1 MGHNGC
7 YHPYARVIENNF
19 LGPISGENPTNGIT
33 NSTNSP
39 PFMRNQLDR
48 LCSLFN
54 LAYPAVRKPPP
65 TLPIKANARRDTNN
79 GDMTVRGSW
88 RVNLFLLKQNILK
101 QKMK

>member
-7 YHPYARVIENNF
+7 YHPFARAIENNF

-33 NSTNSP
+33 NSTNFP

-54 LAYPAVRKPPP
+54 LTNPTVRKPPH
-65 TLPIKANARRDTNN
+65 TLPQLRPMQEEIRIMVVWYDSKRIPE
-79 GDMTVRGSW
+79 SK
-88 RVNLFLLKQNILK
+88 FYSY
-101 QKMK
+101 